1 VEDSSEHG
9 SQEVTLLTREGRV
22 TLNVG
27 IQVTAHYLLNLSRS
41 NNVLRPDVGELDPI
55 VQEIISHPEDRRV
68 ASYTTSFA
76 RISEI
81 SLHFLQLTADHPVVI
96 V

>member
-9 SQEVTLLTREGRV
+9 SQEVTLLSWEGRV
-22 TLNVG
+22 ALNAGV
-27 IQVTAHYLLNLSRS
+27 QVAAHNLLNLSRS
-41 NNVLRPDVGELDPI
+41 NNVLRPDVGKLDPI
-55 VQEIISHPEDRRV
+55 VQEVISYPEDGRV

-81 SLHFLQLTADHPVVI
+81 CLHFLQLATDHPVVI